1 MGNIIVILKRK
12 KKNTLQHLKLGK
24 LKFGI
29 RKIGCSMSWTRYMS
43 RPLKTSSSWKTIW
56 WLAKYK
62 HIFPWKWK
70 NSIEDFLFWLRFQF
84 DAAAAAPAQACRSWC
99 CRGCHASPPN
109 FGRLVTQYTLSYLLR
124 EQDVISEQ
132 EGKFSQNS

>member
-1 MGNIIVILKRK
+1 MFVLGYILICK
-12 KKNTLQHLKLGK
+12 LFVSLKILAQNK
-24 LKFGI
+24 QTKI
-29 RKIGCSMSWTRYMS
+29 QRQRKIESYSIP